1 MLYVVVWCAIFSTL
15 HLYIS
20 IANYWVLCLCVSL
33 VAIFL
38 TAAIIFILHHSNKEV
53 QREGSTGQTLS
64 SSDWGMKTLASPFL
78 LIPLFLLQLNVNI
91 DVRLIQVNERLVK
104 HKLLVAVA
112 DWVQNCSGNIQVDFE
127 WLTFT
132 PLDLVFLTLLH
143 RWRLSEPTQI
153 KY

>member
-1 MLYVVVWCAIFSTL
+1 MVVWCAIFSTL

-33 VAIFL
+33 LAIFL

-53 QREGSTGQTLS
+53 QHGKSTAQTLS
-64 SSDWGMKTLASPFL
+64 SSELGMKTLASL
-78 LIPLFLLQLNVNI
+78 LFVFLFLLQLNVNI

-132 PLDLVFLTLLH
+132 PMDLVLLTLLH
-143 RWRLSEPTQI
+143 WWLLSEPTLI
-153 KY
+153 KYQK